1 MTLQLQHNHVRPAA
15 GTPMLAALRSR
26 MTAATLM
33 SALTPARPCATSPA
47 ATAARRRVPAIQQLH
62 LPHPG
67 CRRGPP
73 PASAVNGG
81 YSSMPSAT
89 GDRGGG
95 EGDGHGD
102 GSAGAAA
109 PSAPGD
115 TAAGSVG
122 SVAK

>member
-1 MTLQLQHNHVRPAA
+1 
-15 GTPMLAALRSR
+15 MLAALRSR

-33 SALTPARPCATSPA
+33 STLTPARPCATPPA
-47 ATAARRRVPAIQQLH
+47 ANAARRRVPAIQQLH
-62 LPHPG
+62 PR

-81 YSSMPSAT
+81 YSSASSAT
-89 GDRGGG
+89 GDRGGA
-95 EGDGHGD
+95 EGGGDDD

-109 PSAPGD
+109 SSAPGD